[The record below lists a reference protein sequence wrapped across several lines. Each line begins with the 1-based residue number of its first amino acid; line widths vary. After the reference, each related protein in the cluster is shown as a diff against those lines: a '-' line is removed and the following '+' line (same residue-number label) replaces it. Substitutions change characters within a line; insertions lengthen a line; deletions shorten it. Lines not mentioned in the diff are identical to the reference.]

1 MPQSTLA
8 NKIIARLD
16 SLKSERLSL
25 EKVWKECFNY
35 TYPIRASGLLGN
47 VYNADQAKQK
57 VAELLTTEGT
67 RGARTIASI
76 IVGGMTPS
84 NSKWFE
90 LTLDDAEI
98 EENEALTVASDVV
111 FKKIHASNYD
121 SEAVESMLDN
131 VICGQSATYIGE
143 NEDGS
148 GYSFEQWNLA
158 DVYVASTRRDGA
170 IDTVYH
176 VYSMTA
182 EQAVNEFGKAVSL
195 RIHNDA
201 EKEPNTLY
209 KFVHYISPRTN
220 YIPGSPFSKELP
232 FLSIHICC
240 DDKTILRESGYHEFP
255 VCFPR
260 WQKQKA
266 SCYGVGLVYDALP
279 AIKELNELKRLEKLG
294 ISISAAGMYVA
305 QDDGI
310 LNPSMITIGPGK
322 IVVAANVDSIK
333 PLGSASNFNVAFSEE
348 ERMKAEIRETLMADQ
363 LPPLDS
369 GVRTATEF
377 HVRLQYLRQL
387 LGPVFGR
394 LNAEWLQ
401 VLIIRCFGIAFRNG
415 WIELP
420 ESLANRVY
428 EVKYL
433 SPLAQ
438 AQRENEIAAIE
449 RFMQQVGMVS
459 QVSPDVIDN
468 VNTDETV
475 IQLADKQNITG
486 IIRTNDEVE
495 QLRKQ
500 RAQQAEAQRQQAMQD
515 QVGMISATE
524 QAKAAA
530 NA

>member
-1 MPQSTLA
+1 MEQSMLA
-8 NKIIARLD
+8 NKIVERLD
-16 SLKSERLSL
+16 SLKSERASL
-25 EKVWKECFNY
+25 ETVWKECFEY

-47 VYNADQAKQK
+47 VFTADHAKNK
-57 VAELLTTEGT
+57 VANLLTTEGT

-90 LTLDDAEI
+90 LTLDEAEI
-98 EENEALTVASDVV
+98 EENEALTTASDVI

-158 DVYVASTRRDGA
+158 DVFVSSTRRDGA
-170 IDTVYH
+170 VDTVYH
-176 VYSMTA
+176 EYSMTA
-182 EQAVNEFGKAVSL
+182 EQAVKEFGDAVGE
-195 RIHNDA
+195 RILSDA
-201 EKEPNTLY
+201 KKQPNTLY
-209 KFVHYISPRTN
+209 KFVHYIAPRTN
-220 YIPGSPFSKELP
+220 YIPGSPFSKNLK
-232 FLSIHICC
+232 FLSIHVCC
-240 DDKTILRESGYHEFP
+240 DDKRIIRESGYHEFP

-279 AIKELNELKRLEKLG
+279 AIKELNELKRIEKLG
-294 ISISAAGMYVA
+294 ISIAAAGMYVA
-305 QDDGI
+305 QDDGVM
-310 LNPSMITIGPGK
+310 NPSMITIGPGK

-363 LPPLDS
+363 LPPVDS

-401 VLIIRCFGIAFRNG
+401 VMVIRCFGIAFRNN

-420 ESLANRVY
+420 ESLANRAY

-449 RFMQQVGMVS
+449 RFMAQLGMVA
-459 QVSPDVIDN
+459 QVSPEVVDN
-468 VNTDETV
+468 VNADETV
-475 IQLADKQNITG
+475 RQLAEKQNITG
-486 IIRTNDEVE
+486 IIRTIEEVK
-495 QLRKQ
+495 QLREQ
-500 RAQQAEAQRQQAMQD
+500 RAQQAEAQRQQAVQD
-515 QVGMISATE
+515 QINMTAASE

-530 NA
+530 NG